1 MKYAFFPGCVLE
13 SAAKEDY
20 LATVAVAKKLGI
32 ELEEL
37 DGWTCC
43 GASHVQDIAPEIT
56 LATNAR
62 NIALAEEKGLNLLT
76 VCNTCTLM
84 LREAKNELDKNEKEK
99 NEVNKKLAQIGK
111 QYRGTTDITHF
122 LWVLI
127 RDYGLDKLKAKV
139 VKPLTG
145 LRVAEYYG
153 CHILRPQTELGFE
166 DYQMPTSLADLI
178 SAIGATPIDFSRK
191 LDCCGFHAVY
201 PAHDSVMQMTGSINK
216 DAATEGADCV
226 VTPCP
231 LCQMQLD
238 MFQKEAKEVVGGGK
252 DMPIVLVTR
261 PKTSGTRALFKQ
273 YAINGAE
280 EADNKSLETDNSGIL
295 IQSVAQNPGAI
306 GYVALPYLLNNDT
319 VDSVSIDGVAPTL
332 ENTYNGTY
340 SVWGYEHIYTSK
352 EPKAA
357 VKAFIEYITG
367 ADYGKRI
374 EELGYGVSSKM
385 QTKEVH

>member
-1 MKYAFFPGCVLE
+1 MSKKYAFFPGCVLE

-32 ELEEL
+32 DIQEI

-43 GASHVQDIAPEIT
+43 GASHVQDIEPEVI

-62 NIALAEEKGLNLLT
+62 NLALAEEMGLDVLT

-84 LREAKNELDKNEKEK
+84 LTEAKHELDNNQAKKDATNA
-99 NEVNKKLAQIGK
+99 KLAKIGK
-111 QYRGTTDITHF
+111 EYKGTSDVTHF

-127 RDYGLDKLKAKV
+127 RDYGLDNLKAKV

-145 LRVAEYYG
+145 LRVAEFYG
-153 CHILRPQTELGFE
+153 CHILRPQAELGFE
-166 DYQMPTSLADLI
+166 DYQIPSSLADII

-252 DMPIVLVTR
+252 DMPILHMSQLVGLALGISPDEMGM
-261 PKTSGTRALFKQ
+261 PKRHL
-273 YAINGAE
+273 
-280 EADNKSLETDNSGIL
+280 TD
-295 IQSVAQNPGAI
+295 
-306 GYVALPYLLNNDT
+306 T
-319 VDSVSIDGVAPTL
+319 
-332 ENTYNGTY
+332 
-340 SVWGYEHIYTSK
+340 
-352 EPKAA
+352 AA
-357 VKAFIEYITG
+357 V
-367 ADYGKRI
+367 
-374 EELGYGVSSKM
+374 
-385 QTKEVH
+385 TKFVG

>member
-37 DGWTCC
+37 DGWTCW

-252 DMPIVLVTR
+252 DMPILHMSQLVGLALGISPAEMGM
-261 PKTSGTRALFKQ
+261 PKRHL
-273 YAINGAE
+273 
-280 EADNKSLETDNSGIL
+280 TD
-295 IQSVAQNPGAI
+295 
-306 GYVALPYLLNNDT
+306 T
-319 VDSVSIDGVAPTL
+319 
-332 ENTYNGTY
+332 
-340 SVWGYEHIYTSK
+340 
-352 EPKAA
+352 AA
-357 VKAFIEYITG
+357 V
-367 ADYGKRI
+367 
-374 EELGYGVSSKM
+374 
-385 QTKEVH
+385 TKFVG

>member
-13 SAAKEDY
+13 SAA
-20 LATVAVAKKLGI
+20 KLGI

-166 DYQMPTSLADLI
+166 DYQMPTSLAELI

-252 DMPIVLVTR
+252 DMPILHMSQLVGLALGISPDEMGM
-261 PKTSGTRALFKQ
+261 PKRHL
-273 YAINGAE
+273 
-280 EADNKSLETDNSGIL
+280 TD
-295 IQSVAQNPGAI
+295 
-306 GYVALPYLLNNDT
+306 T
-319 VDSVSIDGVAPTL
+319 
-332 ENTYNGTY
+332 
-340 SVWGYEHIYTSK
+340 
-352 EPKAA
+352 AA
-357 VKAFIEYITG
+357 V
-367 ADYGKRI
+367 
-374 EELGYGVSSKM
+374 
-385 QTKEVH
+385 TKFVG

>member
-84 LREAKNELDKNEKEK
+84 LREAKNELDNNEKEK

-216 DAATEGADCV
+216 DAANEGADCV

-252 DMPIVLVTR
+252 DMPILHMSQLIGLALGISPAEMGM
-261 PKTSGTRALFKQ
+261 PKRHL
-273 YAINGAE
+273 
-280 EADNKSLETDNSGIL
+280 TD
-295 IQSVAQNPGAI
+295 
-306 GYVALPYLLNNDT
+306 T
-319 VDSVSIDGVAPTL
+319 
-332 ENTYNGTY
+332 
-340 SVWGYEHIYTSK
+340 
-352 EPKAA
+352 AA
-357 VKAFIEYITG
+357 V
-367 ADYGKRI
+367 
-374 EELGYGVSSKM
+374 
-385 QTKEVH
+385 TKFVG

>member
-37 DGWTCC
+37 DGWTSC
-43 GASHVQDIAPEIT
+43 GASHVQDIASEIT

-252 DMPIVLVTR
+252 DMPILHMSQLVGLALGISPEEMGM
-261 PKTSGTRALFKQ
+261 PKRHL
-273 YAINGAE
+273 
-280 EADNKSLETDNSGIL
+280 TD
-295 IQSVAQNPGAI
+295 
-306 GYVALPYLLNNDT
+306 T
-319 VDSVSIDGVAPTL
+319 
-332 ENTYNGTY
+332 
-340 SVWGYEHIYTSK
+340 
-352 EPKAA
+352 AA
-357 VKAFIEYITG
+357 V
-367 ADYGKRI
+367 
-374 EELGYGVSSKM
+374 
-385 QTKEVH
+385 TKFVG

>member
-20 LATVAVAKKLGI
+20 MATVAVAKNLGI

-84 LREAKNELDKNEKEK
+84 LREAKNELDNNEKEK

-127 RDYGLDKLKAKV
+127 RDYGLDKLKEKV

-153 CHILRPQTELGFE
+153 CHILRPQTEMGFE

-252 DMPIVLVTR
+252 DMPILHMSQLVGLALGITPEEMGM
-261 PKTSGTRALFKQ
+261 PKRNL
-273 YAINGAE
+273 
-280 EADNKSLETDNSGIL
+280 TD
-295 IQSVAQNPGAI
+295 
-306 GYVALPYLLNNDT
+306 T
-319 VDSVSIDGVAPTL
+319 
-332 ENTYNGTY
+332 
-340 SVWGYEHIYTSK
+340 
-352 EPKAA
+352 AA
-357 VKAFIEYITG
+357 V
-367 ADYGKRI
+367 
-374 EELGYGVSSKM
+374 
-385 QTKEVH
+385 TKFVG

>member
-20 LATVAVAKKLGI
+20 LATVAVARKLGI
-32 ELEEL
+32 EIEEL

-43 GASHVQDIAPEIT
+43 GASHVQDIAPEVT

-84 LREAKNELDKNEKEK
+84 LREAKNELDKDAAKKE
-99 NEVNKKLAQIGK
+99 EVNKQLAQIGK
-111 QYRGTTDITHF
+111 QYRGTIDVTHF

-127 RDYGLDKLKAKV
+127 RDYGLDKLKAKI

-153 CHILRPQTELGFE
+153 CHILRPQEELGFE
-166 DYQMPTSLADLI
+166 DYQVPTSLADLI
-178 SAIGATPIDFSRK
+178 TAIGATPIDFSRK

-201 PAHDSVMQMTGSINK
+201 PAHDSVMQMTGSINN
-216 DAATEGADCV
+216 DAAKEGADCV

-238 MFQKEAKEVVGGGK
+238 MFQKEAKAVVGGDK
-252 DMPIVLVTR
+252 DMPILHM
-261 PKTSGTRALFKQ
+261 SQ
-273 YAINGAE
+273 
-280 EADNKSLETDNSGIL
+280 
-295 IQSVAQNPGAI
+295 
-306 GYVALPYLLNNDT
+306 
-319 VDSVSIDGVAPTL
+319 
-332 ENTYNGTY
+332 
-340 SVWGYEHIYTSK
+340 
-352 EPKAA
+352 
-357 VKAFIEYITG
+357 
-367 ADYGKRI
+367 
-374 EELGYGVSSKM
+374 
-385 QTKEVH
+385 

>member
-84 LREAKNELDKNEKEK
+84 LREAKNELDANEKEK

-145 LRVAEYYG
+145 
-153 CHILRPQTELGFE
+153 
-166 DYQMPTSLADLI
+166 TSLADLI

-252 DMPIVLVTR
+252 DMPILHMSQLVGLALGISPAEMGM
-261 PKTSGTRALFKQ
+261 PKRHL
-273 YAINGAE
+273 
-280 EADNKSLETDNSGIL
+280 TD
-295 IQSVAQNPGAI
+295 
-306 GYVALPYLLNNDT
+306 T
-319 VDSVSIDGVAPTL
+319 
-332 ENTYNGTY
+332 
-340 SVWGYEHIYTSK
+340 
-352 EPKAA
+352 AA
-357 VKAFIEYITG
+357 V
-367 ADYGKRI
+367 
-374 EELGYGVSSKM
+374 
-385 QTKEVH
+385 TKFVG

>member
-37 DGWTCC
+37 YGWTCC
-43 GASHVQDIAPEIT
+43 GASHVQDIAPEVT

-84 LREAKNELDKNEKEK
+84 LREAKNELDANEKEK

-252 DMPIVLVTR
+252 DMPILHMSQLVGLALGISPAEMGM
-261 PKTSGTRALFKQ
+261 PKRHL
-273 YAINGAE
+273 
-280 EADNKSLETDNSGIL
+280 TD
-295 IQSVAQNPGAI
+295 
-306 GYVALPYLLNNDT
+306 T
-319 VDSVSIDGVAPTL
+319 
-332 ENTYNGTY
+332 
-340 SVWGYEHIYTSK
+340 
-352 EPKAA
+352 AA
-357 VKAFIEYITG
+357 V
-367 ADYGKRI
+367 
-374 EELGYGVSSKM
+374 
-385 QTKEVH
+385 TKFVG

>member
-37 DGWTCC
+37 DGWICC

-84 LREAKNELDKNEKEK
+84 LREAKNELDNNEKEK
-99 NEVNKKLAQIGK
+99 EEVNKKLAQIGK

-252 DMPIVLVTR
+252 DMPILHMSQLVGLALGISPEEMGM
-261 PKTSGTRALFKQ
+261 PKRHL
-273 YAINGAE
+273 
-280 EADNKSLETDNSGIL
+280 TD
-295 IQSVAQNPGAI
+295 
-306 GYVALPYLLNNDT
+306 T
-319 VDSVSIDGVAPTL
+319 
-332 ENTYNGTY
+332 
-340 SVWGYEHIYTSK
+340 
-352 EPKAA
+352 AA
-357 VKAFIEYITG
+357 V
-367 ADYGKRI
+367 
-374 EELGYGVSSKM
+374 
-385 QTKEVH
+385 TKFVG

>member
-1 MKYAFFPGCVLE
+1 MLKDNTYITITRQYG
-13 SAAKEDY
+13 SGGKE
-20 LATVAVAKKLGI
+20 VANIVAKKLGI

-43 GASHVQDIAPEIT
+43 GASHVQDIAPEVT

-84 LREAKNELDKNEKEK
+84 LREAKNELDANEKEK

-252 DMPIVLVTR
+252 DMPILHMSQLVGLALGISPAEMGM
-261 PKTSGTRALFKQ
+261 PKRHL
-273 YAINGAE
+273 
-280 EADNKSLETDNSGIL
+280 TD
-295 IQSVAQNPGAI
+295 
-306 GYVALPYLLNNDT
+306 T
-319 VDSVSIDGVAPTL
+319 
-332 ENTYNGTY
+332 
-340 SVWGYEHIYTSK
+340 
-352 EPKAA
+352 AA
-357 VKAFIEYITG
+357 V
-367 ADYGKRI
+367 
-374 EELGYGVSSKM
+374 
-385 QTKEVH
+385 TKFVG

>member
-20 LATVAVAKKLGI
+20 MATVAVAKKLGI

-37 DGWTCC
+37 DGWTCS
-43 GASHVQDIAPEIT
+43 GASHVQDIAPEMT

-62 NIALAEEKGLNLLT
+62 NIALAEEKGMNLLT

-84 LREAKNELDKNEKEK
+84 LREAKNELDNNEKEK
-99 NEVNKKLAQIGK
+99 EEVNKKLAQIGK

-127 RDYGLDKLKAKV
+127 RDYGLDKLKEKV

-153 CHILRPQTELGFE
+153 CHILRPQTEMGFE

-252 DMPIVLVTR
+252 DMPILHMSQLVGLALGISPEEMGM
-261 PKTSGTRALFKQ
+261 PKRHL
-273 YAINGAE
+273 
-280 EADNKSLETDNSGIL
+280 TD
-295 IQSVAQNPGAI
+295 
-306 GYVALPYLLNNDT
+306 T
-319 VDSVSIDGVAPTL
+319 
-332 ENTYNGTY
+332 
-340 SVWGYEHIYTSK
+340 
-352 EPKAA
+352 AA
-357 VKAFIEYITG
+357 V
-367 ADYGKRI
+367 
-374 EELGYGVSSKM
+374 
-385 QTKEVH
+385 TKFVG

>member
-20 LATVAVAKKLGI
+20 LATVAVAKKQ
-32 ELEEL
+32 LEEL

-84 LREAKNELDKNEKEK
+84 LREAKNELDANEKEK

-252 DMPIVLVTR
+252 DMPILHMSQLVGLALGISPAEMGM
-261 PKTSGTRALFKQ
+261 PKRHL
-273 YAINGAE
+273 
-280 EADNKSLETDNSGIL
+280 TD
-295 IQSVAQNPGAI
+295 
-306 GYVALPYLLNNDT
+306 T
-319 VDSVSIDGVAPTL
+319 
-332 ENTYNGTY
+332 
-340 SVWGYEHIYTSK
+340 
-352 EPKAA
+352 AA
-357 VKAFIEYITG
+357 V
-367 ADYGKRI
+367 
-374 EELGYGVSSKM
+374 
-385 QTKEVH
+385 TKFVG

>member
-43 GASHVQDIAPEIT
+43 GASHVQDIAPEVT

-84 LREAKNELDKNEKEK
+84 LREAKNELDANEKEK

-153 CHILRPQTELGFE
+153 CHILRP
-166 DYQMPTSLADLI
+166 
-178 SAIGATPIDFSRK
+178 
-191 LDCCGFHAVY
+191 
-201 PAHDSVMQMTGSINK
+201 GSINK

-252 DMPIVLVTR
+252 DMPILHMSQLVGLALGISPAEMGM
-261 PKTSGTRALFKQ
+261 PKRHL
-273 YAINGAE
+273 
-280 EADNKSLETDNSGIL
+280 TD
-295 IQSVAQNPGAI
+295 
-306 GYVALPYLLNNDT
+306 T
-319 VDSVSIDGVAPTL
+319 
-332 ENTYNGTY
+332 
-340 SVWGYEHIYTSK
+340 
-352 EPKAA
+352 AA
-357 VKAFIEYITG
+357 V
-367 ADYGKRI
+367 
-374 EELGYGVSSKM
+374 
-385 QTKEVH
+385 TKFVG

>member
-84 LREAKNELDKNEKEK
+84 LREAKNELDNNEKEK

-127 RDYGLDKLKAKV
+127 RDYGLA
-139 VKPLTG
+139 
-145 LRVAEYYG
+145 
-153 CHILRPQTELGFE
+153 
-166 DYQMPTSLADLI
+166 
-178 SAIGATPIDFSRK
+178 RK

-252 DMPIVLVTR
+252 DMPILHMSQLVGLALGISPEEMGM
-261 PKTSGTRALFKQ
+261 PKRHL
-273 YAINGAE
+273 
-280 EADNKSLETDNSGIL
+280 TD
-295 IQSVAQNPGAI
+295 
-306 GYVALPYLLNNDT
+306 T
-319 VDSVSIDGVAPTL
+319 
-332 ENTYNGTY
+332 
-340 SVWGYEHIYTSK
+340 
-352 EPKAA
+352 AA
-357 VKAFIEYITG
+357 V
-367 ADYGKRI
+367 
-374 EELGYGVSSKM
+374 
-385 QTKEVH
+385 TKFVG

>member
-20 LATVAVAKKLGI
+20 LATVAVAKNLGI

-43 GASHVQDIAPEIT
+43 GASHVQDIAPEVT

-84 LREAKNELDKNEKEK
+84 LREAKNELDANEKEK

-252 DMPIVLVTR
+252 DMPILHMSQLVGLALGISPAEMGM
-261 PKTSGTRALFKQ
+261 PKRHL
-273 YAINGAE
+273 
-280 EADNKSLETDNSGIL
+280 TD
-295 IQSVAQNPGAI
+295 
-306 GYVALPYLLNNDT
+306 T
-319 VDSVSIDGVAPTL
+319 
-332 ENTYNGTY
+332 
-340 SVWGYEHIYTSK
+340 
-352 EPKAA
+352 AA
-357 VKAFIEYITG
+357 V
-367 ADYGKRI
+367 
-374 EELGYGVSSKM
+374 
-385 QTKEVH
+385 TKFVG

>member
-1 MKYAFFPGCVLE
+1 M
-13 SAAKEDY
+13 
-20 LATVAVAKKLGI
+20 
-32 ELEEL
+32 
-37 DGWTCC
+37 
-43 GASHVQDIAPEIT
+43 
-56 LATNAR
+56 ATNAR
-62 NIALAEEKGLNLLT
+62 NLALAEEMGLDVLT

-84 LREAKNELDKNEKEK
+84 LTEAKHEIDNDPAKKAAVNEK
-99 NEVNKKLAQIGK
+99 LASIGK
-111 QYRGTTDITHF
+111 AYKGTSDVTLF

-153 CHILRPQTELGFE
+153 CHILRPQTEMGFE

-238 MFQKEAKEVVGGGK
+238 MFQKEANAVVGADK
-252 DMPIVLVTR
+252 DMPILHMSQLIGLALGISPEEMGM
-261 PKTSGTRALFKQ
+261 PKRHL
-273 YAINGAE
+273 
-280 EADNKSLETDNSGIL
+280 TD
-295 IQSVAQNPGAI
+295 
-306 GYVALPYLLNNDT
+306 T
-319 VDSVSIDGVAPTL
+319 
-332 ENTYNGTY
+332 
-340 SVWGYEHIYTSK
+340 
-352 EPKAA
+352 AA
-357 VKAFIEYITG
+357 V
-367 ADYGKRI
+367 
-374 EELGYGVSSKM
+374 
-385 QTKEVH
+385 TKFVG